1 VFAIL
6 DLVDL
11 AKNRKNFSEH
21 FFEIFA
27 VKVEIFK
34 EFFKVTKISHMQFFD
49 ILWPLCPSTI
59 VPKFNHFH

>member
-27 VKVEIFK
+27 VKVEKFK
-34 EFFKVTKISHMQFFD
+34 EFFKVTKNFPHAIF
-49 ILWPLCPSTI
+49 
-59 VPKFNHFH
+59 